1 MKTQEELRAKLNSAY
16 AAAAE
21 QAGVESWNKFAEFV
35 GIPYPT
41 IYRIVNNKSK
51 VTENMVRRVYTELA
65 IKGIT
70 VENSPIAFDAKNV
83 QNVMA
88 QNVGAPVTQN
98 NTDERWFDLV
108 AEKDAQINRLLGI
121 IEKMHS

>member
-51 VTENMVRRVYTELA
+51 VTENMTRDMKRRAL
-65 IKGIT
+65 
-70 VENSPIAFDAKNV
+70 N
-83 QNVMA
+83 
-88 QNVGAPVTQN
+88 
-98 NTDERWFDLV
+98 L
-108 AEKDAQINRLLGI
+108 
-121 IEKMHS
+121 